1 MIDLGLARVGR
12 LVQHTPQTWKAI
24 HVAGTNGKGSICAY
38 LSAMLSASG
47 LSHARFTSPH
57 LIDRWDCIAVNG
69 KPVSEAV
76 FRDAEDVVKQRD
88 QDDRIGATEFELLT
102 ATAFEIFHRQK
113 VEYGVVEVGLGGRL
127 DATNVLKQKA
137 VTIIAKIG
145 LDHQSFL
152 GNTIEEIA
160 LQKVGIMRPGVP
172 CVADGSNQPSVRT
185 VIEKHAQ
192 EVGAEVHFPSTTSV
206 ADAVAGEKFE
216 PHQIQN
222 LACAHTAFRLACP
235 EQDRPLSHFLPAIK
249 QMQWPGRLQRLD
261 IQKITG
267 RQQEVL
273 LDGAHNPQSAEV
285 LAQYVERHLR
295 SGGKPVTWVLAATQG
310 KDMDGIFNLLLRP
323 GDQVA
328 AVQFEPVDGM
338 PWVKPADPAE
348 LLQLATRH
356 GGEVVA
362 MHNAGQ
368 DVKQALRWSSQA
380 AGDGPVVIAGSLYL
394 VSSVLRAHLIIVC
407 CHAIWKGGPT
417 NGRDEAEWLIEG
429 FQKGETPTFI
439 EHIKAGVRLL
449 KADEDAVLAGL
460 TRKEVNLSEAQ
471 SYYNLALAAGYLGPP
486 SAAAITTNPLSSSPP
501 ESRVLVEEQAL
512 DSYHNILFSLV
523 AFWRRHGAWPERM
536 TIVSHEFKRERIVE
550 GHCAAIEF
558 PLERIRFVG
567 INPPGMDDVAVA
579 APGGM
584 EKLEAIFEGVQLAL
598 EQWRADPHG
607 VGEVLRGKRVG
618 RNPWRGHQMLFLE
631 EEERERSGL
640 DTRRVG
646 GGGEG
651 LLPGGRRPWAW

>member
-88 QDDRIGATEFELLT
+88 RDDRIGATEFELLT

-160 LQKVGIMRPGVP
+160 LQKAGIMRPGVP
-172 CVADGSNQPSVRT
+172 CVVDGSNQPSVLT

-192 EVGAEVHFPSTTSV
+192 EIGAQVHFPSTTSV

-235 EQDRPLSHFLPAIK
+235 EHDRPLPHFLPAIK

-261 IQKITG
+261 IGKITG
-267 RQQEVL
+267 RSQEVL
-273 LDGAHNPQSAEV
+273 LDGAHNPQSAAV

-310 KDMDGIFNLLLRP
+310 KDMDGIFSLLLRP

-328 AVQFEPVDGM
+328 AVKFEPVDGM

-348 LLQLATRH
+348 LLQLAARH
-356 GGEVVA
+356 AGEAVA

-394 VSSVLRAHLIIVC
+394 VSSVLRAL
-407 CHAIWKGGPT
+407 
-417 NGRDEAEWLIEG
+417 RES
-429 FQKGETPTFI
+429 QTPNC
-439 EHIKAGVRLL
+439 G
-449 KADEDAVLAGL
+449 
-460 TRKEVNLSEAQ
+460 
-471 SYYNLALAAGYLGPP
+471 
-486 SAAAITTNPLSSSPP
+486 
-501 ESRVLVEEQAL
+501 
-512 DSYHNILFSLV
+512 
-523 AFWRRHGAWPERM
+523 
-536 TIVSHEFKRERIVE
+536 
-550 GHCAAIEF
+550 
-558 PLERIRFVG
+558 
-567 INPPGMDDVAVA
+567 
-579 APGGM
+579 
-584 EKLEAIFEGVQLAL
+584 
-598 EQWRADPHG
+598 
-607 VGEVLRGKRVG
+607 
-618 RNPWRGHQMLFLE
+618 
-631 EEERERSGL
+631 
-640 DTRRVG
+640 
-646 GGGEG
+646 
-651 LLPGGRRPWAW
+651 